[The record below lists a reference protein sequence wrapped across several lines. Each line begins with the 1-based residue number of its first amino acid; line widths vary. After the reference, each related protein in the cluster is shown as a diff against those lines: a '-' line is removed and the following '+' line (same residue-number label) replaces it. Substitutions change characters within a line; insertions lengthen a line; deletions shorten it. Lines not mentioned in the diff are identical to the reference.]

1 MISNLANRA
10 RPKTL
15 KEIVGQEHLLP
26 ILNRMKEN
34 NQVLSMILFGPC
46 GTGKTT
52 IATCLMNEMNLEYR
66 MINATSTN
74 KKELNIIFEE
84 AEYFPGKILIIDEVH
99 RLNKDKQDL
108 FLPYVESGKII
119 LIGVTT
125 ENPYFSINPAL
136 RSRTLLLEV
145 NKLDNQTIIDRCK
158 MVIKLK
164 DGLNNLYKIDDKTL
178 NFIASRANG
187 DLRLALNFIEM
198 GTMLSED
205 KTITVETIAKNITG
219 SAITNDKNGDGIYDL
234 MSAFQKSIRGSDV
247 NASLYYLG
255 LLIKANDIVA
265 LERRLLVIAYEDIG
279 LANPSVVQ
287 MVINAVNASKLV
299 GYPEASII
307 LSNVVIILALSPK
320 SKSACTAI
328 SLVNSQIEEQAYNMP
343 KYLKLTPVNLSD
355 EEKYDYNGS
364 DYWHKIQYLPNQLKD
379 AEFYHPQDNSSYERQ
394 LKQNYQQ
401 LRKIK
406 RENSFKYFKQK
417 AR

>member
-343 KYLKLTPVNLSD
+343 KYLKLTPVNPSD